1 VVDVGYLYVTTADST
16 VVALRRRDGTEVWR
30 QAQLLHRS
38 LTGPALSGNAIVVGD
53 FDGYVHW
60 LDALSGDLLARVKT
74 GGRITNAPVA
84 AGNLLLFQTDSGNV
98 EAWRVVP
105 QSAG

>member
-1 VVDVGYLYVTTADST
+1 
-16 VVALRRRDGTEVWR
+16 
-30 QAQLLHRS
+30 LLNRS
-38 LTGPALSGNAIVVGD
+38 LTRPALSGNAVVVGD

-60 LDALSGDLLARVKT
+60 LDAVSGDLLARVKS

-84 AGNLLLFQTDSGNV
+84 AGELLLFQTDSGNV

-105 QSAG
+105 PGAG